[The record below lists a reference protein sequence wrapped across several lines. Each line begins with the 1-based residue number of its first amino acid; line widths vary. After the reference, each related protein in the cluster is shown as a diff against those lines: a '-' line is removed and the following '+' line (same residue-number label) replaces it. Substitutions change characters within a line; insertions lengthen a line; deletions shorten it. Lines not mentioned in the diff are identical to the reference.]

1 MFKETNATII
11 FPSSTISSAL
21 SCVQM
26 VGRGEPSGYPLR
38 CRVRGL
44 QAQRIQTGLQLIIRI
59 RRYAN
64 CSIPDLATQ
73 QQRQIALRWN
83 NESEFSLF

>member
-1 MFKETNATII
+1 MFKEISTTII
-11 FPSSTISSAL
+11 VPSSTISSAL

-59 RRYAN
+59 RFAN
-64 CSIPDLATQ
+64 CTIPDLAMQ

-83 NESEFSLF
+83 KESEFSLS